1 MKLSTVEN
9 FLLIAHHPNKGRFV
23 VSEMNINYGIIGAI
37 LLEMSLEDKVIIEND
52 SLILKNSRSTGNQ
65 IVSEIS
71 IMISSSKKPRKIK
84 YWITKLSS
92 KSRKYKWIILNE
104 LSGKNF
110 MRIENKTFLGFI
122 RYKRSYLIDNRT
134 RDNLIQQLRNN
145 ILFQQEL
152 SNENVV
158 LLGLIEACKMHNIIA
173 SNKDELKA
181 IRKKLKQIIKESPIA
196 DSVDKTIKQVQGA
209 ILGAIIA
216 STAASSAGRAH

>member
-9 FLLIAHHPNKGRFV
+9 FLLFAHHPNKGRFV

-52 SLILKNSRSTGNQ
+52 NLILK
-65 IVSEIS
+65 
-71 IMISSSKKPRKIK
+71 SSKKPRKIK